1 MKINL
6 TTMKKLGI
14 LNSYIIIPIICLL
27 SIFRIY
33 IGNSFPYWYSLTAGQ
48 LDELLLIDY
57 AHLGL
62 HFANWNMHSLSK
74 TIGYSLFLKF
84 VNVTGLPYGLVLSI
98 LWIFAGIFVIYAV
111 YKYITK
117 NKFVL
122 ALIYLF
128 IIFSPNGLDLFI
140 SGRIYRNAIIFP
152 FLILFLSSLFIFMN
166 KLFFD
171 ETKSYSLLIWGIIT
185 GLLFTFNYYIKE
197 DGISVLFILIAAI
210 FVALIFKF
218 MNYYKNKNFDLKKS
232 VKFIFLCIIPIL
244 IFVGGTFAY
253 SEINHEKF
261 GVYDINTRTEGELG
275 EFFHN
280 LLLIDDGNKS
290 DLIWVPYSTIEKAW
304 NASPTLQKHPE
315 LLNNWTQSGWAQGDL
330 RKNVV
335 AGDLI
340 AWSLRDA
347 LAISGLY
354 NDEKSTSDF
363 FHTINGELDA
373 AFKNGDLNKSDKI
386 FISKYARGRSLDEI
400 YGLNDLFFQLLQTST
415 LYKDLGKNINED
427 KVDQLF
433 PTLTCAER
441 NNVSYVESFLNM
453 HLLTKNEFSQDN
465 FSLNFATIDIH
476 FYQLISYVLCILS
489 IAGFILTGIKAF
501 SNKPKQNML
510 LLFIFE
516 ILLLISLFV
525 QLFGLC
531 WFCSFLTYGLYTRA
545 YSSNCQAVFALF
557 EVLTIS
563 GLFIILKEKYL
574 EKLKL

>member
-1 MKINL
+1 MKFKINL
-6 TTMKKLGI
+6 TTLKKLEI
-14 LNSYIIIPIICLL
+14 LNSYIIISIICLL

-33 IGNSFPYWYSLTAGQ
+33 IGNSFPYWYSLTSGQ

-57 AHLGL
+57 AHLGQ

-84 VNVTGLPYGLVLSI
+84 VNVTGLPYGLVFSI
-98 LWIFAGIFVIYAV
+98 LWIFAGIFVTYAA

-117 NKFVL
+117 NKLVL

-128 IIFSPNGLDLFI
+128 IIFFPNGLDLFI

-171 ETKSYSLLIWGIIT
+171 ESKYYSLLIRGIIT

-197 DGISVLFILIAAI
+197 EGIAILFILIATI

-218 MNYYKNKNFDLKKS
+218 KNYKNKNFDLKKS

-280 LLLIDDGNKS
+280 LLLIEDSNKS
-290 DLIWVPYSTIEKAW
+290 DVIWVPYSTIEKAW
-304 NASPTLQKHPE
+304 GASATLQKHPE
-315 LLNNWTQSGWAQGDL
+315 LLNNLAHSGWAQGDL
-330 RKNVV
+330 KKNNVT
-335 AGDLI
+335 GDLI
-340 AWSLRDA
+340 TWSLRDA
-347 LAISGLY
+347 LALSGLY

-386 FISKYARGRSLDEI
+386 FISKYAPGRSWDEI
-400 YGLNDLFFQLLQTST
+400 YELNDLFFQLLQTST
-415 LYKDLGKNINED
+415 LYTDLGKNIHED
-427 KVDQLF
+427 NIDLLF
-433 PTLTCAER
+433 PTLTYAER
-441 NNVSYVESFLNM
+441 NNVSDVESFLNM

-465 FSLNFATIDIH
+465 FSLNFAIMNIH
-476 FYQLISYVLCILS
+476 FYQLISYVFSILS
-489 IAGFILTGIKAF
+489 IAGFILTGINAF
-501 SNKPKQNML
+501 SNKPKKNML

-516 ILLLISLFV
+516 ILLLITLFA

-531 WFCSFLTYGLYTRA
+531 WFCSFLSYGLYIRA
-545 YSSNCQAVFALF
+545 YCSNCQAIFAFF

-563 GLFIILKEKYL
+563 GLFIILEEKYL
-574 EKLKL
+574 E

>member
-1 MKINL
+1 MKFKINL
-6 TTMKKLGI
+6 TVMKKLGGGI
-14 LNSYIIIPIICLL
+14 ESYIIIAIICLL

-33 IGNSFPYWYSLTAGQ
+33 IGNSFPYWYSLISGQ

-57 AHLGL
+57 AHLGQ

-74 TIGYSLFLKF
+74 TIGYSIFLKF
-84 VNVTGLPYGLVLSI
+84 VNVTGLPYGLVFSI

-117 NKFVL
+117 NKLVL

-128 IIFSPNGLDLFI
+128 IIFFPNGLDLFI
-140 SGRIYRNAIIFP
+140 SGRIYRNAIIAP
-152 FLILFLSSLFIFMN
+152 FLILFLSSLIIFMN
-166 KLFFD
+166 KLFD
-171 ETKSYSLLIWGIIT
+171 ESKSYSLLIWGIIT

-197 DGISVLFILIAAI
+197 EGIAILFILIAVI
-210 FVALIFKF
+210 CVALIFKF
-218 MNYYKNKNFDLKKS
+218 MKTYKNKNFDLKKS

-244 IFVGGTFAY
+244 IFVGGSFTY

-275 EFFHN
+275 EFFYN
-280 LLLIDDGNKS
+280 LLLIDDSNKS
-290 DLIWVPYSTIEKAW
+290 DLVWVPYSTIEKAW
-304 NASPTLQKHPE
+304 AASPTLEKHPE
-315 LLNNWTQSGWAQGDL
+315 LLNNWAHSEWAQGDL
-330 RKNVV
+330 KKNNV

-347 LAISGLY
+347 LALSGLY

-363 FHTINGELDA
+363 FHTINGELDV

-400 YGLNDLFFQLLQTST
+400 YVLNYLFFQLLQTST
-415 LYKDLGKNINED
+415 LYSDLGKNIHED
-427 KVDQLF
+427 DFDSLF

-441 NNVSYVESFLNM
+441 NNVSDVESFLNM

-476 FYQLISYVLCILS
+476 FYQLISYVLVFISL
-489 IAGFILTGIKAF
+489 AGFILTGINAF
-501 SNKPKQNML
+501 STNLNKIW

-516 ILLLISLFV
+516 ILLLITLFA
-525 QLFGLC
+525 QLFGTC
-531 WFCSFLTYGLYTRA
+531 WFCSFLGYGLYIRA
-545 YSSNCQAVFALF
+545 YTSGCQAIFALF

-563 GLFIILKEKYL
+563 ELFIILKEKYL
-574 EKLKL
+574 E